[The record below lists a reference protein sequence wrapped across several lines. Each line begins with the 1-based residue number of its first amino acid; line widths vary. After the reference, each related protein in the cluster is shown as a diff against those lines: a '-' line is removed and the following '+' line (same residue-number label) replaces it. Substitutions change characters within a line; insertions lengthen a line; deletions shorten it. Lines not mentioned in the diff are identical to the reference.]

1 MKLKLNVL
9 ADDGPEVGFGHI
21 FRCMVLA
28 QHFKR
33 HGAAPVFLLNNN
45 SPAVALVKSRG
56 FIVKQYSSFDEIVD
70 ADLILVDSYL
80 RNDSFFQCLAS
91 EDAFLMIIDD
101 FGQREIACDAYFNH
115 NFFAADLDF
124 SKTRSKFYFLGEDYL
139 LVSKRFF
146 ELGAQRIRGVD
157 FPERILISFGG
168 SEQGQFCWPLV
179 SAIRSLDFDVPLTV
193 VIPGVESKGIPAG
206 AGDVIQLEHIDLS
219 QAFEHH
225 GLFVCGAGQASL
237 EAFAARQPVI
247 PVVIAANQQPNAL
260 ALEQRGVRVVSDFD
274 PASIAKIC
282 CEYLCVGLN
291 NVANSQPKKDSK
303 LSQAVKTLITYG
315 RSNNP

>member
-1 MKLKLNVL
+1 
-9 ADDGPEVGFGHI
+9 
-21 FRCMVLA
+21 
-28 QHFKR
+28 
-33 HGAAPVFLLNNN
+33 
-45 SPAVALVKSRG
+45 
-56 FIVKQYSSFDEIVD
+56 
-70 ADLILVDSYL
+70 
-80 RNDSFFQCLAS
+80 
-91 EDAFLMIIDD
+91 
-101 FGQREIACDAYFNH
+101 
-115 NFFAADLDF
+115 
-124 SKTRSKFYFLGEDYL
+124 
-139 LVSKRFF
+139 
-146 ELGAQRIRGVD
+146 
-157 FPERILISFGG
+157 
-168 SEQGQFCWPLV
+168 
-179 SAIRSLDFDVPLTV
+179 